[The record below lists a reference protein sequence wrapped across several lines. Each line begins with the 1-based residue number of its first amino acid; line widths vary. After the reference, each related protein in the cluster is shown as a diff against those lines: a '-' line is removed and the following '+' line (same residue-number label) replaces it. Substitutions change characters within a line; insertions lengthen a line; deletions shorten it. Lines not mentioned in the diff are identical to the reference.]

1 MKRWR
6 KGKRKKRVGGTG
18 REREGERETDRE
30 RQRESMYV
38 CNEFVSHHDTFIR
51 EVK

>member
-18 REREGERETDRE
+18 RERGRERN
-30 RQRESMYV
+30 RQRETEREYV
-38 CNEFVSHHDTFIR
+38 CM
-51 EVK
+51 